1 VTEQPKKLVILME
14 DDDDIARLI
23 SYHLELAGFRVH
35 RPDRSS
41 DLINN
46 AEKQHPGLFILDLML
61 PGMDGFQLC
70 RALRANVHLRGIPIL
85 VLTAR
90 TGIEDR
96 QRAFA
101 SGADQ
106 YITKPFKP
114 SALIETIRSL
124 TKQNS

>member
-1 VTEQPKKLVILME
+1 ME

-23 SYHLELAGFRVH
+23 THHLKLAGFRVH
-35 RPDRSS
+35 RPERSS
-41 DLINN
+41 DLMDD
-46 AEKQHPGLFILDLML
+46 AQKEHPTLFVLDLMV

-70 RALRANVHLRGIPIL
+70 RTLRANTDLQRIPIL

-90 TGIEDR
+90 TGSEDR

-114 SALIETIRSL
+114 SALIETIRRL
-124 TKQNS
+124 VK